1 MMCHQL
7 GSHPGSAR
15 QQPKEPAVPATS
27 SATEIR
33 HLILAAQ
40 RHGSRMQAG
49 HLRAA
54 SLTPAQAEVLN
65 VLASHEPL
73 TLVELGRLM
82 ISETGSPS
90 RLVDTLVTRGLVARE
105 PGRDDKRVVRLR
117 LTPAGQQTLAD
128 GRAHTAAIDDFIAGR
143 LTPDEMTDI
152 ARLLRKLLR
161 DTPGGRA
168 IEKRYG
174 PARGPS

>member
-1 MMCHQL
+1 M
-7 GSHPGSAR
+7 SA
-15 QQPKEPAVPATS
+15 AS
-27 SATEIR
+27 SAPEIR

-40 RHGSRMQAG
+40 RHGSRIIAG
-49 HLRAA
+49 YLRAA
-54 SLTPAQAEVLN
+54 SLTPAQAEVLQ
-65 VLASHEPL
+65 VLASYEPL

-105 PGRDDKRVVRLR
+105 PGHDDKRVVLLR
-117 LTPAGQQTLAD
+117 LTPAGQQTHAD
-128 GRAHTAAIDDFIAGR
+128 GRAQTAAVDELIARR
-143 LTPDEMTDI
+143 LAPGEMAEL

-161 DTPGGRA
+161 DTPGGHA

-174 PARGPS
+174 PEQQR

>member
-1 MMCHQL
+1 M
-7 GSHPGSAR
+7 S
-15 QQPKEPAVPATS
+15 ATS
-27 SATEIR
+27 RATEVR

-40 RHGSRMQAG
+40 RHGSRMMAG

-54 SLTPAQAEVLN
+54 NLTPAQAEVLN
-65 VLASHEPL
+65 VLAGHAPL

-90 RLVDTLVTRGLVARE
+90 RLVDTLVTRGFVVRE
-105 PGRDDKRVVRLR
+105 PGRDDKRVVLLR

-128 GRAHTAAIDDFIAGR
+128 GRAETSAVDDLIAAR
-143 LTPDEMTDI
+143 LTPDEMAEI

-168 IEKRYG
+168 IDKRHG
-174 PARGPS
+174 T

>member
-1 MMCHQL
+1 M
-7 GSHPGSAR
+7 SA
-15 QQPKEPAVPATS
+15 AS
-27 SATEIR
+27 SAPEIR

-40 RHGSRMQAG
+40 RQGTRMMAD

-54 SLTPAQAEVLN
+54 SLTPAQAEVLQ

-82 ISETGSPS
+82 VSETGSPS

-105 PGRDDKRVVRLR
+105 PGRDDKRVVLLR
-117 LTPAGQQTLAD
+117 LTPAGQHTHAD
-128 GRAHTAAIDDFIAGR
+128 GRAQTTAIDEFIAGR
-143 LTPDEMTDI
+143 LTPGEMADL
-152 ARLLRKLLR
+152 AMLLRKLLR
-161 DTPGGRA
+161 DTPGGSA

-174 PARGPS
+174 PERPR

>member
-1 MMCHQL
+1 
-7 GSHPGSAR
+7 
-15 QQPKEPAVPATS
+15 VPATT

-40 RHGSRMQAG
+40 RQGSRMMAE
-49 HLRAA
+49 HLRLA
-54 SLTPAQAEVLN
+54 SLTPAQAEVLQ
-65 VLASHEPL
+65 VLSGHEPL

-82 ISETGSPS
+82 LSETGSPS

-128 GRAHTAAIDDFIAGR
+128 GRANTAAIDDLIAER
-143 LTPDEMTDI
+143 LTPDEMVDL
-152 ARLLRKLLR
+152 ARMLRKLLQ
-161 DTPGGRA
+161 DTPGGYA

-174 PARGPS
+174 ADTMPEG

>member
-1 MMCHQL
+1 MT
-7 GSHPGSAR
+7 
-15 QQPKEPAVPATS
+15 ATS

-40 RHGSRMQAG
+40 RHGSRMMAG

-54 SLTPAQAEVLN
+54 SLTPAQAEVLQ

-73 TLVELGRLM
+73 MLVELGRLM

-90 RLVDTLVTRGLVARE
+90 RLVDTLVTRGLVTRE

-117 LTPAGQQTLAD
+117 LTPAGRQTLAD
-128 GRAHTAAIDDFIAGR
+128 GRAQTAAIDDLIAAR
-143 LTPDEMTDI
+143 LTPDEMADI

-168 IEKRYG
+168 IEKRYR
-174 PARGPS
+174 PDPTALS

>member
-1 MMCHQL
+1 M
-7 GSHPGSAR
+7 S
-15 QQPKEPAVPATS
+15 ATS
-27 SATEIR
+27 SATEVR

-40 RHGSRMQAG
+40 RHGSRIMAG

-54 SLTPAQAEVLN
+54 NLTPAQAEVLN

-90 RLVDTLVTRGLVARE
+90 RLVGTLVTRGLVVRE
-105 PGRDDKRVVRLR
+105 PGRDDRRVVRLR

-128 GRAHTAAIDDFIAGR
+128 GRAQTAVIDDFIAGR
-143 LTPDEMTDI
+143 LTPEEMADL
-152 ARLLRKLLR
+152 AGLLRKLLH
-161 DTPGGRA
+161 DTPGGLA
-168 IEKRYG
+168 LQMRYG
-174 PARGPS
+174 QDAATSSAARRGPASSPD

>member
-1 MMCHQL
+1 V
-7 GSHPGSAR
+7 S
-15 QQPKEPAVPATS
+15 ATS

-40 RHGSRMQAG
+40 RHGSRIIAE

-54 SLTPAQAEVLN
+54 SLTPAQAEVLQ
-65 VLASHEPL
+65 VLSGHEPL

-90 RLVDTLVTRGLVARE
+90 RLVDTLVTRGLVTRE

-128 GRAHTAAIDDFIAGR
+128 GRAQTAAVDDLIAQR
-143 LTPDEMTDI
+143 LTPDEMTDL
-152 ARLLRKLLR
+152 ARMLRKLLR

-174 PARGPS
+174 PTRQRRAERSSA

>member
-1 MMCHQL
+1 M
-7 GSHPGSAR
+7 S
-15 QQPKEPAVPATS
+15 ATS

-40 RHGSRMQAG
+40 RHGSRMMAG

-90 RLVDTLVTRGLVARE
+90 RLVDTLVSRGLVTRE
-105 PGRDDKRVVRLR
+105 PGRDDKRVVQLR

-128 GRAHTAAIDDFIAGR
+128 GRAQTAAIDDFIARR
-143 LTPDEMTDI
+143 LTHSEMADLGV
-152 ARLLRKLLR
+152 LLRKLLR

-168 IEKRYG
+168 IEERYG
-174 PARGPS
+174 PDAAALS

>member
-1 MMCHQL
+1 
-7 GSHPGSAR
+7 
-15 QQPKEPAVPATS
+15 VPANS

-40 RHGSRMQAG
+40 RHGSRLMAD

-54 SLTPAQAEVLN
+54 SLTPAQAEVLQ
-65 VLASHEPL
+65 VLSTQGPL

-90 RLVDTLVTRGLVARE
+90 RLVDTLVTRGLVTKE
-105 PGRDDKRVVRLR
+105 PGSDDKRVVRLR

-128 GRAHTAAIDDFIAGR
+128 GRVQTAAIDDLIAQR
-143 LTPDEMTDI
+143 LTPEEMADL
-152 ARLLRKLLR
+152 ARMLRKLLHG
-161 DTPGGRA
+161 TPGGHA
-168 IEKRYG
+168 IEKRHG
-174 PARGPS
+174 PGATALS

>member
-1 MMCHQL
+1 L
-7 GSHPGSAR
+7 RIRFPLVN
-15 QQPKEPAVPATS
+15 QPKEPAVPATS

-40 RHGSRMQAG
+40 RHGSRMMAG

-54 SLTPAQAEVLN
+54 SLTPAQAEVLQ
-65 VLASHEPL
+65 VLAGHEPL

-90 RLVDTLVTRGLVARE
+90 RLVETLVTRGLVIRA

-128 GRAHTAAIDDFIAGR
+128 GRAQTAAIDDLIAQR
-143 LTPDEMTDI
+143 LTPDEMTDL
-152 ARLLRKLLR
+152 ARMLRKLLR

-174 PARGPS
+174 PGATAPS

>member
-1 MMCHQL
+1 M
-7 GSHPGSAR
+7 S
-15 QQPKEPAVPATS
+15 ATS

-40 RHGSRMQAG
+40 RHGSRILAG

-54 SLTPAQAEVLN
+54 SLTPAQAEVLQ
-65 VLASHEPL
+65 VLASHQPI

-90 RLVDTLVTRGLVARE
+90 RLIDTLVTRGLVARE
-105 PGRDDKRVVRLR
+105 PGRDDRRVVRLR

-128 GRAHTAAIDDFIAGR
+128 GRAQTAAIDDFIARR
-143 LTPDEMTDI
+143 LTPDEMTDLI
-152 ARLLRKLLR
+152 RMLRKLLR

-168 IEKRYG
+168 IQKRYG
-174 PARGPS
+174 PDATAPS

>member
-1 MMCHQL
+1 MSMTPSVPA
-7 GSHPGSAR
+7 G
-15 QQPKEPAVPATS
+15 QPAKEPAVPATS

-40 RHGSRMQAG
+40 RHGSRIIAG
-49 HLRAA
+49 YLRAA
-54 SLTPAQAEVLN
+54 SLTPAQAEVLQ

-105 PGRDDKRVVRLR
+105 PG
-117 LTPAGQQTLAD
+117 
-128 GRAHTAAIDDFIAGR
+128 H
-143 LTPDEMTDI
+143 
-152 ARLLRKLLR
+152 
-161 DTPGGRA
+161 
-168 IEKRYG
+168 
-174 PARGPS
+174 